1 MTESCLSSVLW
12 ASKTL
17 APAAPDMNH
26 VAERLKLCLPMAA
39 GLPIGGSGDFGISP
53 FFRQLTDKP
62 LLVSMYIDGVSDAK
76 SHRGRE
82 ISVQNLLAVRLPPRA
97 QSDQQLACQ
106 RHNHS
111 LAALRCL
118 SSDARCNTPRR
129 FGIGRIETSGSV
141 AMRGYSH
148 LSDDEREQIGLLK
161 VLGHSIGAIARA
173 IRRPK
178 STISRELSRNRL
190 PSGRYSP
197 LHAAGA
203 YQLRR
208 RREALIEKDR
218 ALRSFVLDRLAEGW
232 TPEQIA
238 GWLKAG
244 NERRLRAVGC
254 ETIYAFIYRAAQ
266 KAEQLWRYLTRRHKR
281 RRPRRSRPSRD
292 TIKDRVSI
300 HERPENI
307 DARTE
312 AGHWEGDL
320 IICKRTRPVLVLHER
335 KSRVTLAARLVGKTA
350 AETISVMLAV
360 FARIEPTL
368 RRSIT
373 FDNDTAFAQHARLK
387 TMCAMTTWFC
397 DAYASWQKGGVENA
411 NGRLRRW
418 LPRQIDIDKVSDE
431 EIQDIILTANLTPR
445 KCLGFKTPFQAIL
458 KELGKDVQIQF
469 S

>member
-1 MTESCLSSVLW
+1 
-12 ASKTL
+12 
-17 APAAPDMNH
+17 
-26 VAERLKLCLPMAA
+26 
-39 GLPIGGSGDFGISP
+39 
-53 FFRQLTDKP
+53 
-62 LLVSMYIDGVSDAK
+62 
-76 SHRGRE
+76 
-82 ISVQNLLAVRLPPRA
+82 
-97 QSDQQLACQ
+97 
-106 RHNHS
+106 
-111 LAALRCL
+111 
-118 SSDARCNTPRR
+118 
-129 FGIGRIETSGSV
+129 
-141 AMRGYSH
+141 MRGYSH

-161 VLGHSIGAIARA
+161 VLGHSIGAIAQA
-173 IRRPK
+173 LRRPK

-208 RREALIEKDR
+208 RRDALIEKDR
-218 ALRSFVLDRLAEGW
+218 TLRSFVLDRLAEGW

-266 KAEQLWRYLTRRHKR
+266 KAEQLWRYLPRRHKR

-307 DARTE
+307 DTRTE

-350 AETISVMLAV
+350 AETISAMLAV
-360 FARIEPTL
+360 FARIKPTL
-368 RRSIT
+368 RKSIT
-373 FDNDTAFAQHARLK
+373 LDNDTAFAQHARLK

-431 EIQDIILTANLTPR
+431 EIQDIILTANLRPR

-458 KELGKDVQIQF
+458 KELGKDVQIRF

>member
-1 MTESCLSSVLW
+1 
-12 ASKTL
+12 
-17 APAAPDMNH
+17 
-26 VAERLKLCLPMAA
+26 
-39 GLPIGGSGDFGISP
+39 
-53 FFRQLTDKP
+53 
-62 LLVSMYIDGVSDAK
+62 
-76 SHRGRE
+76 
-82 ISVQNLLAVRLPPRA
+82 
-97 QSDQQLACQ
+97 
-106 RHNHS
+106 
-111 LAALRCL
+111 
-118 SSDARCNTPRR
+118 
-129 FGIGRIETSGSV
+129 
-141 AMRGYSH
+141 MRGYSH

-218 ALRSFVLDRLAEGW
+218 ALRTFVLDRLAEGW

-244 NERRLRAVGC
+244 TNAVCGPWAARRSTPSSTAPP
-254 ETIYAFIYRAAQ
+254 
-266 KAEQLWRYLTRRHKR
+266 KR
-281 RRPRRSRPSRD
+281 PSSCGVISRDVTTPPPRRSRPSRD

-360 FARIEPTL
+360 FARIEPAL
-368 RRSIT
+368 RKSIT
-373 FDNDTAFAQHARLK
+373 FDNDTAFAQHALLK
-387 TMCAMTTWFC
+387 TSA
-397 DAYASWQKGGVENA
+397 
-411 NGRLRRW
+411 
-418 LPRQIDIDKVSDE
+418 P
-431 EIQDIILTANLTPR
+431 
-445 KCLGFKTPFQAIL
+445 
-458 KELGKDVQIQF
+458 
-469 S
+469 